1 MYGGTML
8 FKVNQTRFFGLMVT
22 LVFNTAVGSEYFSV
36 AKNENSIQFEHHNGD
51 SGDFYYP
58 EIVGAGAA
66 MLDYDNDGDLDV
78 YMVQSG
84 KFTDNNK
91 TDRLFKNLLIET
103 KQLSFVDVTESMQLK
118 NNHYGIGV
126 VTADVNQDGWLDMY
140 LTNLHEN
147 QLLINQK
154 GQGFKAMALEDTAKW
169 SSSASFCDI
178 NNDGFKDLYVSN
190 YVDWSEKNNPK
201 CFNGSSK
208 RDYCGPNSFAGAK
221 DVFYVNV
228 NGQKLVDK
236 TAEYFGDMPG
246 MPGLNAV
253 CTDVNNDGWYDFI
266 VANDGKANL
275 LWLNQKGQSFK
286 EAGLFSGIAVNA
298 EGVAEASMGM
308 AVADYDLDGD
318 EDVFF
323 THLMNESNTLYKNN
337 GKGFFQD
344 VTNRSKLSRESFAYT
359 GWATGFIHVNNDIY
373 PDLVVFNG
381 AVADASDK
389 NTAMTSLAQANQL
402 FLNGPNAQFKTVT
415 GQKWLMHEAVSR
427 GAAFGDIDNDG
438 DVDIMVNNNHGK
450 AELLLNNLNPKHW
463 LGLEFKQQEPANL
476 MVELV
481 HSSKNTRIHLRTDG
495 AYASAHDDRLLL
507 NEAQVA
513 HFDRIK
519 VTKKGKVILDQPL
532 ERQNKYISVELK

>member
-8 FKVNQTRFFGLMVT
+8 FKVNLARFLGLTMA
-22 LVFNTAVGSEYFSV
+22 LMLSSAVYAEYFSV
-36 AKNENSIQFEHHNGD
+36 AKSENSIQFEHHNGG
-51 SGDFYYP
+51 SNNFYYP
-58 EIVGAGAA
+58 EIVGSGVA
-66 MLDYDNDGDLDV
+66 MLDYDNDGDLDI

-84 KFTDNNK
+84 PFVDNMK
-91 TDRLFKNLLIET
+91 TDRLFKNLLIEN
-103 KQLSFVDVTESMQLK
+103 KKLSFVDVTDAMKLK
-118 NNHYGIGV
+118 NDQYGIGV
-126 VTADVNQDGWLDMY
+126 ATADVNQDGWLDMY
-140 LTNLHEN
+140 LTNLKHN

-154 GQGFKAMALEDTAKW
+154 GQGYKSMTIEEKPLW

-178 NNDGFKDLYVSN
+178 NNDGYKDLYVSN
-190 YVDWSEKNNPK
+190 YVDWSETNNPQ

-221 DVFYVNV
+221 DVFYLNV
-228 NGQKLVDK
+228 EGQQMVDK
-236 TAEYFGDMPG
+236 TAQYFSDMPG

-253 CTDVNNDGWYDFI
+253 CVDVNNDGWNDFI

-275 LWLNQKGQSFK
+275 LWLNQKGESFK
-286 EAGLFSGIAVNA
+286 EAGLFSGVAVNA

-308 AVADYDLDGD
+308 AIADYDLDGD

-373 PDLVVFNG
+373 PDLMVFNG

-389 NTAMTSLAQANQL
+389 NSSMASLAQVNQL
-402 FLNGPNAQFKTVT
+402 FLNGPKAQFETVT
-415 GQKWLMHEAVSR
+415 NQKWLKQSAVSR

-450 AELLLNNLNPKHW
+450 AELMLNNLNPSQW
-463 LGLEFKQQEPANL
+463 LGMVIKQQEPANI
-476 MVELV
+476 MVDLV

-507 NEAQVA
+507 NEAQLG
-513 HFDRIK
+513 HFERIK
-519 VTKKGKVILDQPL
+519 ISKNGQVVLDQPL
-532 ERQNKYISVELK
+532 MKHNKYITVELK